1 MFDCVPPK
9 DSKITFHEFM
19 MVYNIMAFDGHQT
32 KTETQIMEEEEKY
45 QTQIMEEEG
54 KSQSQKMDSM
64 KKLGKSSLIFERM
77 FDLFDVDGDG
87 VITKDEMKKVVKDLM
102 IILEEDNINNNTNAL
117 EIFKQ
122 MDTNKDEKIT
132 KDEFVNSIM
141 SDNTFGQNLAAKL
154 SELFGKHIAS
164 TSKGQISS

>member
-1 MFDCVPPK
+1 MFDCVEPK
-9 DSKITFHEFM
+9 DSKISFHEFM

-32 KTETQIMEEEEKY
+32 KTETQIMGEEEKY

-102 IILEEDNINNNTNAL
+102 IILEEDNDNAI

-132 KDEFVNSIM
+132 KEEFVNSIM
-141 SDNTFGQNLAAKL
+141 ADNTFGQNLAAKL